1 MIAYRAPRP
10 HEWSLAQDLLCDL
23 AAADGGLASP
33 RNEALLAALGSDPQG
48 WLGVLLA
55 VRDTDEV
62 LGISTFTPDFSAYRA
77 VVGTYIADLYIRP
90 EARGLR
96 LGRGLIRA
104 TEAEA
109 RRRWGAV
116 FVSLNVHSD
125 NDGGRGFYEA
135 MGFVLREDCQYLI
148 LEGKAL
154 EALKE

>member
-1 MIAYRAPRP
+1 MIIYRAPLP
-10 HEWSLAQDLLCDL
+10 QEWPIAQDLLCDL

-55 VRDTDEV
+55 VRRDEV

-77 VVGTYIADLYIRP
+77 VVGTYIADLYVRP
-90 EARGLR
+90 EARGLH

-125 NDGGRGFYEA
+125 NDGGRGFYDA

-148 LEGKAL
+148 LEGQAL

>member
-1 MIAYRAPRP
+1 MITYRAPLP
-10 HEWSLAQDLLCDL
+10 HEWPIAQDLLCDL

-33 RNEALLAALGSDPQG
+33 RNEALLQRLGSDPSG

-55 VRDTDEV
+55 VRRDEV

-77 VVGTYIADLYIRP
+77 VVGTYIADLYVRP
-90 EARGLR
+90 VARGLH

-116 FVSLNVHSD
+116 FVSLNVHTD
-125 NDGGRGFYEA
+125 NDGGRGFYDA

-148 LEGKAL
+148 LEGQAL

>member
-1 MIAYRAPRP
+1 MITYRAPLP
-10 HEWSLAQDLLCDL
+10 QEWPIAQDLLCDL

-33 RNEALLAALGSDPQG
+33 RNEALLQRLGSDPSG

-55 VRDTDEV
+55 VRRDEV

-77 VVGTYIADLYIRP
+77 VVGTYIADLYVRP
-90 EARGLR
+90 EGRGLH

-116 FVSLNVHSD
+116 FVSLNVHTG
-125 NDGGRGFYEA
+125 NDGGRGFYDA

-148 LEGKAL
+148 LEGQAL

>member
-1 MIAYRAPRP
+1 MITYRAPLP
-10 HEWSLAQDLLCDL
+10 QEWPIAQDLLCDL

-33 RNEALLAALGSDPQG
+33 RNEALLQRLGSDPSG

-55 VRDTDEV
+55 VRRDEV

-77 VVGTYIADLYIRP
+77 VVGTYIADLYVRP
-90 EARGLR
+90 EARGLH

-125 NDGGRGFYEA
+125 NDGGRGFYDA